1 MKIILHF
8 EVQLFDTD
16 YFWEYSLSLEFCI
29 LLALQ
34 NSFHILIAAQ
44 LECNKSSLIKHAVH

>member
-8 EVQLFDTD
+8 EVQVFDTD